1 MGTTGCKMSWKRL
14 RLLWY
19 LMPYLNWFPLIFSAS
34 YDTTVK
40 LWELERGSCVMSL
53 AKHQE
58 PVYSLAFSPDG
69 RYIASGSFD
78 RGINIWSTQV
88 SKSAFF
94 CSWLTLPNLGHCN
107 ISCTLQAVPL
117 FVILIEEGK
126 RRLYLKSRQE
136 VIAPQ
141 TSGLVNTAFYHQ
153 TGFLS
158 AQVCS

>member
-40 LWELERGSCVMSL
+40 LWELERGSCVLSL

-88 SKSAFF
+88 FK
-94 CSWLTLPNLGHCN
+94 LILKLIN
-107 ISCTLQAVPL
+107 IGSFTLQAEPPL
-117 FVILIEEGK
+117 RVIRIKFLHVISLLYKTQWSWELRTRSHELIDT
-126 RRLYLKSRQE
+126 LKNSPRH
-136 VIAPQ
+136 
-141 TSGLVNTAFYHQ
+141 FYCKWL
-153 TGFLS
+153 G
-158 AQVCS
+158 